1 MRKAERLFQLVN
13 YLRSRRQ
20 VVTAAQLAESLEVS
34 ERTIYRDIQAL
45 SLSGIPIEGEAGVGY
60 RIRPGFNLPPIMFEL
75 DELEAIRFGVRMV
88 QAWAGP
94 ELAKSATQALEKIE
108 AVLPEATH
116 HALHKQVEQLVVPK
130 PHQEVASQFSDDIRH
145 AIKQSR
151 KLELEYQDETGKP
164 SSRVVWPFGLVYWG
178 STWTLVAWCELRF
191 DYRMFRL
198 DRVQSLNELEHQ
210 FEPEPDKNLE
220 HYLSLQC

>member
-13 YLRSRRQ
+13 HLRSRRQ
-20 VVTAAQLAESLEVS
+20 VVTATQLAEALEVS

-60 RIRPGFNLPPIMFEL
+60 RLRPDFNLPPIMFEL

-94 ELAKSATQALEKIE
+94 ELAQSATNALEKIQ

-116 HALHKQVEQLVVPK
+116 HALHKHVEQLVVPDI
-130 PHQEVASQFSDDIRH
+130 HREVASQYSDEIRH
-145 AIKQSR
+145 AVKQNR
-151 KLELEYQDETGKP
+151 KLSLEYQDESGKH

-178 STWTLVAWCELRF
+178 STWTLVAWCELRD

-198 DRVQSLNELEHQ
+198 DRVQSLSVLEQ
-210 FEPEPDKNLE
+210 LFEPEEDKNLE